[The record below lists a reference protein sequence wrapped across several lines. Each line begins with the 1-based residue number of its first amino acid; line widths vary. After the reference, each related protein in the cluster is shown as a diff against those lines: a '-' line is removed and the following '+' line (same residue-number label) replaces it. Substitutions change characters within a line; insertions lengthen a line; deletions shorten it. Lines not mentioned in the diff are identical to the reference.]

1 MKWEVKLYQG
11 GSVFTE
17 EVYAN
22 DYQDAKRTAQ
32 ARNPTVKIIGCNPIV
47 GETSSWDNDDD
58 DDDTSSSQSSSSWS
72 SSSGT
77 DMGGMLG
84 LCAVLFALWLIV
96 EFWMWILP
104 ITLIGAILY
113 YFGTKEDS

>member
-22 DYQDAKRTAQ
+22 DYQDAKATAQ
-32 ARNPTVKIIGCNPIV
+32 ARNPTVKIIGCNPVFDKHDPFEIHSSS
-47 GETSSWDNDDD
+47 TSSPSS
-58 DDDTSSSQSSSSWS
+58 TSSSGSNMSL
-72 SSSGT
+72 G

-84 LCAVLFALWLIV
+84 LFAVLFVLWLII
-96 EFWMWILP
+96 EYWMWILP

-113 YFGTKEDS
+113 YFGTKEN

>member
-22 DYQDAKRTAQ
+22 DYQDAKATAQ

-47 GETSSWDNDDD
+47 GDTNSWDNDDD
-58 DDDTSSSQSSSSWS
+58 NDDTNSSQSSSSS
-72 SSSGT
+72 FNNSGT
-77 DMGGMLG
+77 DVGGMLG
-84 LCAVLFALWLIV
+84 LCAVLFVLWLII
-96 EFWMWILP
+96 EYWMFIIP
-104 ITLIGAILY
+104 ITLIIAILY
-113 YFGTKEDS
+113 YFGTKN